1 LYVNKFTFY
10 GSPMSSDRKPEKFV
24 DDWKRYGGT
33 GAEMLACVLIGTFG
47 GYGLDRLLGTK
58 PWLTI
63 VGFILGSIA
72 GFRNL
77 FRLLNQD
84 KEKKD

>member
-1 LYVNKFTFY
+1 
-10 GSPMSSDRKPEKFV
+10 
-24 DDWKRYGGT
+24 
-33 GAEMLACVLIGTFG
+33 MLACVLIGTFG